1 MSADGLPAKGGAPI
15 VAIWYVQTR
24 RRWHPH
30 SILTTKATWDAN
42 WSRAEDAL
50 LVHDSGSGHFH
61 ADDPVIVERHDR
73 LWVAPG
79 LRLARYRRGLS
90 TGTVLLTPA
99 ALTTMGVTLL
109 AKPMGDPFKNSLEVD
124 GHIVWCSLC
133 NDYYHDES
141 NGPCE
146 HLRWSDGACM
156 MVGAG
161 ADEGDALDAVE
172 TALDALCSKLGKANA
187 REMREA
193 VRAVDKGR
201 CHLWYRRY
209 PLGELVEEHEEED
222 DCNAAVHWL
231 ATIGPGKRLAA
242 ARAQTLAWLNARL
255 RKPFAPVAL
264 AGDLR

>member
-1 MSADGLPAKGGAPI
+1 
-15 VAIWYVQTR
+15 
-24 RRWHPH
+24 
-30 SILTTKATWDAN
+30 
-42 WSRAEDAL
+42 
-50 LVHDSGSGHFH
+50 
-61 ADDPVIVERHDR
+61 
-73 LWVAPG
+73 
-79 LRLARYRRGLS
+79 
-90 TGTVLLTPA
+90 
-99 ALTTMGVTLL
+99 
-109 AKPMGDPFKNSLEVD
+109 
-124 GHIVWCSLC
+124 
-133 NDYYHDES
+133 
-141 NGPCE
+141 
-146 HLRWSDGACM
+146 M